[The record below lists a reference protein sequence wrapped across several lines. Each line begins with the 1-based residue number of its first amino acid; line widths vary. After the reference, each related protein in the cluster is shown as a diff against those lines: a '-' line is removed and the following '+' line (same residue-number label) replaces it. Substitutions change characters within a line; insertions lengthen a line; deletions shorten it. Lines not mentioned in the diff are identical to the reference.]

1 MADACWRRPVPRRW
15 LLAVGAAVLLGEGCA
30 GRDAADRSRAS
41 LSGRGGGAAASQG
54 RLSARPQ
61 ASASGR
67 VRRGIHPLGI
77 GRGRDGE
84 FYLPTAYD
92 PARPA
97 PLVLWL
103 HGAGSSARVGAV
115 LRRFAER
122 AGLLV
127 VAPDSRGR
135 TWDAVLGSWGPD
147 LTFIDQALAQV
158 FGRCAVDPARVAVAG
173 FSDGASYALSL
184 ALANGDLF
192 TSALAFSPGFVPGAP
207 RYGRPRLFVS
217 HGTHDTVLP
226 IDRTSRRIVPSLRR
240 TGYDVR
246 YREFDGG
253 HTIPAQIEGEALAWM
268 AGPRVG

>member
-41 LSGRGGGAAASQG
+41 MSGRGGGAAASQG

-61 ASASGR
+61 RSASGR

-184 ALANGDLF
+184 GIANGDLF
-192 TSALAFSPGFVPGAP
+192 THLIAFSPGFAAP
-207 RYGRPRLFVS
+207 AAQVGRPRIFVT
-217 HGTHDTVLP
+217 HGLHDRVLP
-226 IDRTSRRIVPSLRR
+226 IARCSRRLVPALRR
-240 TGYDVR
+240 AGYEIA
-246 YREFDGG
+246 YEEFDGG
-253 HTIPAQIEGEALAWM
+253 HTVPPELVARAAAWL
-268 AGPRVG
+268 G

>member
-1 MADACWRRPVPRRW
+1 VLVHVPVV
-15 LLAVGAAVLLGEGCA
+15 AEG
-30 GRDAADRSRAS
+30 DS
-41 LSGRGGGAAASQG
+41 
-54 RLSARPQ
+54 
-61 ASASGR
+61 
-67 VRRGIHPLGI
+67 
-77 GRGRDGE
+77 
-84 FYLPTAYD
+84 
-92 PARPA
+92 A
-97 PLVLWL
+97 PLRLVLAL
-103 HGAGSSARVGAV
+103 HGAGGDATGGLAP
-115 LRRFAER
+115 LLPFADAHR
-122 AGLLV
+122 LLLV
-127 VAPDSRGR
+127 APSSRDK
-135 TWDAVLGSWGPD
+135 TWDVISQGMWASDVQR
-147 LTFIDQALAQV
+147 INQALTQV
-158 FGRCAVDPARVAVAG
+158 FADYAVDPTRLAISG